1 MFEEKL
7 NIYFNKEQIKVL
19 KSDLN
24 IKTRSNI
31 INENFFA
38 KIGKNDESSFYNNL
52 KKELALYI
60 ENKNNPFI
68 PKLVDSFQN
77 ESFTMIILK
86 RINGKT
92 LSNHRNNY
100 NSCVREKKRIFI
112 AKKVLNIKNIY
123 LSNSYVD
130 DKYDRREKFE
140 KYFERSKKFLP
151 RNTINKIKKLESNI
165 ILENYERVLSHG
177 DLIGPNIIT
186 NNDNVFFIDWEF
198 FSMKPRYYDLI
209 YFLLFSKTNKST
221 EIIYKLGLTNNEIK
235 EALKDGIII
244 CLKEIQNNA
253 KLFNKV
259 DEKIVFKNINRWK
272 RELKYILEE
281 F

>member
-7 NIYFNKEQIKVL
+7 GVYFNKEQIKEL

-24 IKTRSNI
+24 TKSRSNI

-38 KIGKNDESSFYNNL
+38 KIGKNDESLFYNNL

-68 PKLVDSFQN
+68 PKLVDSFQS
-77 ESFTMIILK
+77 ESFTLIILK

-112 AKKVLNIKNIY
+112 AKEVLNIKNIY

-130 DKYDRREKFE
+130 DNYDRSEKFE
-140 KYFERSKKFLP
+140 KYFERSKKFLS
-151 RNTINKIKKLESNI
+151 RNTINKIKKLESDI

-186 NNDNVFFIDWEF
+186 NKDNVFFIDWEF

-253 KLFNKV
+253 RLFNKV

>member
-7 NIYFNKEQIKVL
+7 DIYFNKEQIKAL

-24 IKTRSNI
+24 TKTRSNI

-38 KIGKNDESSFYNNL
+38 KIGKNDESLFYNNL

-60 ENKNNPFI
+60 ENKSNPFI

-77 ESFTMIILK
+77 GSFTMIILK

-112 AKKVLNIKNIY
+112 AKEVLNIKNVY
-123 LSNSYVD
+123 LSNFYID
-130 DKYDRREKFE
+130 DKYDRSEKFE
-140 KYFERSKKFLP
+140 KYFERSKKFLS
-151 RNTINKIKKLESNI
+151 RNTINKIKKLESDI
-165 ILENYERVLSHG
+165 ILEDYGRVLSHS

-186 NNDNVFFIDWEF
+186 NKDNVFFIDWEF

>member
-7 NIYFNKEQIKVL
+7 DIYFNKEQIKVL

-24 IKTRSNI
+24 TKTRSNI

-38 KIGKNDESSFYNNL
+38 KIAKNDESLFYNNL

-60 ENKNNPFI
+60 ENKSNHFI

-112 AKKVLNIKNIY
+112 AKEVLNIKNTY

-130 DKYDRREKFE
+130 DKYDRSEKFE
-140 KYFERSKKFLP
+140 KYFERSKKFLS
-151 RNTINKIKKLESNI
+151 RNTINKIKKLESDI

-186 NNDNVFFIDWEF
+186 NKDNVFFIDWEF

>member
-7 NIYFNKEQIKVL
+7 DIYFNKEQIKVL

-24 IKTRSNI
+24 TKARSNI

-38 KIGKNDESSFYNNL
+38 KIGKNDESLFYNNL

-60 ENKNNPFI
+60 ENKSNPFI

-112 AKKVLNIKNIY
+112 AKEVLNIKNIY

-130 DKYDRREKFE
+130 DIYDRSEKFE
-140 KYFERSKKFLP
+140 KYFERSKKFLSK
-151 RNTINKIKKLESNI
+151 NTINKIKKLESDI

-186 NNDNVFFIDWEF
+186 NKDNVFFIDWEF

-244 CLKEIQNNA
+244 CLKEIKNNA
-253 KLFNKV
+253 ELFNKV